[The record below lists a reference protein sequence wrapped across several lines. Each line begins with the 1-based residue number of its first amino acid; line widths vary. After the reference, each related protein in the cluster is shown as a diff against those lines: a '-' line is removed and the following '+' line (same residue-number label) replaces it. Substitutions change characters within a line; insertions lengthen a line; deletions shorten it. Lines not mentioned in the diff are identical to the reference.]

1 MADVAPWTWYVLA
14 AAWGAIWGSF
24 GNVVIHRLP
33 ARKSVVRP
41 SSACP
46 DCGKVIR
53 WYDNVPVL
61 SWIALRGRCR
71 RCGWRIPIRYPLVE
85 LGSTLLSVMAVRSLL
100 AGGPDELPLFLST
113 FFIHFAFLWALL
125 VLAVIDLRT
134 MLLPDAITLPGV
146 MLGLTFVLVTDRTRV
161 LENAIAS
168 AGAYLVVLVFF
179 VLLYRL
185 VAKREGMGM
194 GDAKL
199 LAMIAAL
206 MGWKGAVF
214 SLVGGAFL
222 GLLVNLPVL
231 VLRRKDDGGSGQD
244 GEEEERSVLRAQLPF
259 GPMLSLAAALYF
271 FWGEEIVATYYG
283 VVDRIVLSFMR

>member
-1 MADVAPWTWYVLA
+1 MSEVAPWTWYVFA
-14 AAWGAIWGSF
+14 TAWGAIWGSF

-33 ARKSVVRP
+33 DKKSVVRP

-46 DCGKVIR
+46 ECGASIH
-53 WYDNVPVL
+53 WYDNIPIV

-71 RCGWRIPIRYPLVE
+71 RCGWRIPVRYPLVE
-85 LGSTLLSVMAVRSLL
+85 AGSALLALLAVRGLL
-100 AGGPDELPLFLST
+100 VDGPDTLPLFLSS

-125 VLAVIDLRT
+125 VLSVIDLRT

-146 MLGLTFVLVTDRTRV
+146 MVGLTFVLITDRMSV
-161 LENAIAS
+161 LEHALAS
-168 AGAYLVVLVFF
+168 AGAYVVVLVFF

-199 LAMIAAL
+199 LAMIGAL
-206 MGWKGAVF
+206 LGWKGAVF

-222 GLLVNLPVL
+222 GLLLNLPVL
-231 VLRRKDDGGSGQD
+231 LLRGRSAPQRQEEDG
-244 GEEEERSVLRAQLPF
+244 ERSVLRTQLPF

-271 FWGEEIVATYYG
+271 FWGERLVSVYYAA
-283 VVDRIVLSFMR
+283 VDRIVVSFMR

>member
-1 MADVAPWTWYVLA
+1 MPEVASWTWYVFA

-33 ARKSVVRP
+33 ERRSVVRP

-46 DCGKVIR
+46 DCGKAIR
-53 WYDNVPVL
+53 WHDNIPVL
-61 SWIALRGRCR
+61 SWILLRGRCR
-71 RCGWRIPIRYPLVE
+71 SCGWRIPVRYPLVE
-85 LGSTLLSVMAVRSLL
+85 AGSALLALMAVRGLL
-100 AGGPDELPLFLST
+100 AADLDSLPLFLST

-125 VLAVIDLRT
+125 VLSVIDLRT

-146 MLGLTFVLVTDRTRV
+146 MLGLTFVLVTDRMNV
-161 LENAIAS
+161 LEHALAS
-168 AGAYLVVLVFF
+168 AGAYLVVLLFF

-199 LAMIAAL
+199 LAMIGAL
-206 MGWKGAVF
+206 LGWKGAVF

-231 VLRRKDDGGSGQD
+231 ALRGRKDERAGRE
-244 GEEEERSVLRAQLPF
+244 GEPSVLRAQLPF

-271 FWGEEIVATYYG
+271 FWGEEIVNAYYG
-283 VVDRIVLSFMR
+283 LVDRIVLSFMR

>member
-1 MADVAPWTWYVLA
+1 MAEIAPWTWYAFA

-33 ARKSVVRP
+33 ERRSVVRP

-46 DCGKVIR
+46 DCGKAIG
-53 WYDNVPVL
+53 WYDNIPVL

-71 RCGWRIPIRYPLVE
+71 SCGWRIPIRYPLVE
-85 LGSTLLSVMAVRSLL
+85 LGSALLALMAVRSLL
-100 AGGPDELPLFLST
+100 AAEPEQLPLFLST

-125 VLAVIDLRT
+125 VLSVIDLRT

-146 MLGLTFVLVTDRTRV
+146 MLGLTFVLVTDRMSV
-161 LENAIAS
+161 LEHALAS

-199 LAMIAAL
+199 LAMIGAL
-206 MGWKGAVF
+206 LGWKGAVF

-231 VLRRKDDGGSGQD
+231 AMRGGRKEKA
-244 GEEEERSVLRAQLPF
+244 EEEGEDQEHSLLRAQLPF

-271 FWGEEIVATYYG
+271 FWGEEIVNGYFG
-283 VVDRIVLSFMR
+283 LVDRIVMSFMR